1 MKKLAPA
8 LAAAMML
15 GLMTVLTACGGT
27 QQERQDNADQT
38 FGRAK
43 LALVTATAT
52 VGLYNVLCQDALAQ
66 SVVCARSINEPV
78 NIGITAAA
86 EIIER
91 SERVFAKANSTE
103 ADRLDAAKAA
113 LAAIEELTAALA
125 KYGVTKLKPTA
136 G

>member
-1 MKKLAPA
+1 MKKMVTA

-15 GLMTVLTACGGT
+15 GVMATVTACGGT
-27 QQERQDNADQT
+27 QQERQDKADQT

-66 SVVCARSINEPV
+66 SAVCARSINEYV
-78 NIGITAAA
+78 NSGITAAA

-91 SERVFAKANSTE
+91 SERVFAAANST
-103 ADRLDAAKAA
+103 DGDKLDAAKAA
-113 LAAIEELTAALA
+113 MAAIEELTAALA
-125 KYGVTKLKPTA
+125 
-136 G
+136 

>member
-1 MKKLAPA
+1 MKKMATA

-15 GLMTVLTACGGT
+15 GLMATVTACGGT
-27 QQERQDNADQT
+27 QQERRDNADQT

-66 SVVCARSINEPV
+66 SAVCARSINEPI
-78 NIGITAAA
+78 NIGIVAAA
-86 EIIER
+86 DVIGR
-91 SERVFAKANSTE
+91 TERVFAKANSTDGE
-103 ADRLDAAKAA
+103 KLDAAKAA
-113 LAAIEELTAALA
+113 IAAIEELTAALA
-125 KYGVTKLKPTA
+125 QYGVTKLKPAA